1 MVYLLGMDRI
11 FCTKINLKINIGEKV
26 ALLGPNGAG
35 KSTIALLSANF
46 LFPNSGQVIFNGVA
60 YKRSS
65 SLHRKKIGIVLTNP
79 YLIDKMKV
87 EEYWRFVGGV
97 LEVSND
103 ILNYRILDLFELLNL
118 SSEKGKMIGKLS
130 QGSRTKVAIGAA
142 LLHNPEMLL
151 FDEPFSNLDQNTSLK
166 LAAFLKD
173 NSASKTFLVASHNL
187 NYLISMG
194 IDRFVLLENGRVVKD
209 VPYNDQS
216 SLEMIHSFIN
226 SYEKKEFHRPDWWR

>member
-1 MVYLLGMDRI
+1 VYLLGMDRI

-97 LEVSND
+97 LEVSNAD
-103 ILNYRILDLFELLNL
+103 LNSENELFTLIRYPDMD
-118 SSEKGKMIGKLS
+118 GKHKIIK
-130 QGSRTKVAIGAA
+130 
-142 LLHNPEMLL
+142 H
-151 FDEPFSNLDQNTSLK
+151 
-166 LAAFLKD
+166 
-173 NSASKTFLVASHNL
+173 
-187 NYLISMG
+187 
-194 IDRFVLLENGRVVKD
+194 
-209 VPYNDQS
+209 
-216 SLEMIHSFIN
+216 
-226 SYEKKEFHRPDWWR
+226 